1 MLLPLVL
8 VSAWRSVLRSVK
20 RLSTTRAIVLI
31 NSCMP
36 VCIFSKHAFMSY
48 FQFLKKLEEKVHA
61 KELEQTNLQEKS
73 KVRAAF
79 VLFMSN
85 LLNTCMI

>member
-1 MLLPLVL
+1 
-8 VSAWRSVLRSVK
+8 
-20 RLSTTRAIVLI
+20 
-31 NSCMP
+31 MP
-36 VCIFSKHAFMSY
+36 Y

-79 VLFMSN
+79 IFFIYLCETFRTP
-85 LLNTCMI
+85 L